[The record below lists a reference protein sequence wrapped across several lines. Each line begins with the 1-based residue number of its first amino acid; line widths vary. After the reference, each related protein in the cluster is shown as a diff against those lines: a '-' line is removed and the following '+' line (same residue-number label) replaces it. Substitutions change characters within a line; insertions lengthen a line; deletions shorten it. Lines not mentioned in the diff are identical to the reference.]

1 MDRNRDDITFFSK
14 TFILRNPGVA
24 IFADIIKTVTMF
36 IKTIL
41 KDSKKANRIRNY
53 LSKWN
58 LYLYFLLLQNLL
70 ISDLKMLMSA
80 EIRVCVT

>member
-41 KDSKKANRIRNY
+41 KDSKKVNRIRNY